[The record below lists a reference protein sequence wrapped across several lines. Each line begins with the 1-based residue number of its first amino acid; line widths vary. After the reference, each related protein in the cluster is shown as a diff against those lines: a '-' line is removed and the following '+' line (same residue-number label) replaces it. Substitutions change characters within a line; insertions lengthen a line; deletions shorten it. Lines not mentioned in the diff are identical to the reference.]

1 MTSRPCDVYT
11 DSHGGAGRAAGPTN
25 RRVYSAFH
33 ASSPPAFGAGGAF
46 EDAEQL
52 AE

>member
-33 ASSPPAFGAGGAF
+33 ASSPPASAPAALL

-52 AE
+52 TE